1 MKINK
6 DRPCLF
12 IRLTNYEDYSFIK
25 EHEKVIKEKGHV
37 WILKIGQKVNPTYLK
52 KVIEEHGLLIM
63 KTPAKEGHKFYA
75 CELKDIEPKNI
86 DVYPDYY
93 KEFLYFNGFDLDTFK
108 EVGYW
113 FMVEKMKHISDDIV
127 EKFLVSST
135 KSNLLKVGK
144 ETRVV
149 QMYVEPKEDVVI

>member
-6 DRPCLF
+6 EKPCLF

-37 WILKIGQKVNPTYLK
+37 WILKIGQKVNPQYLS
-52 KVIEEHGLLIM
+52 KVLEEHGLLIM

-75 CELKDIEPKNI
+75 CELKDIDPNNI
-86 DVYPDYY
+86 DIYPEYY
-93 KEFLYFNGFDLDTFK
+93 NDFLYYNGYDIETFK

-113 FMVEKMKHISDDIV
+113 FKIDEMKEIPDSTV
-127 EKFLVSST
+127 EKFEVSST

-149 QMYVEPKEDVVI
+149 QMYVEPKDNITI